1 MLSAGQCYT
10 RSVKNG
16 YEIFEQAEK
25 KRARSLF
32 LEALPLYLKAKKL
45 LKNDP
50 EALLSCLLSLG
61 DTSRLVGNFIEAERF
76 YLKAKALAIKL
87 RKNSIV
93 TDSLV
98 GTGLALRARGD
109 HKGALKYINKALL
122 EFKKTKDS
130 EGIAFATWALAGAYR
145 IKGDIKGALNG
156 FIASEKLFRK
166 LKDPSGVGYSL
177 NGLGGASRCAG
188 EFDKSLKCYKKANA
202 IFSRLKDTFGI
213 AYSHC
218 GMANALRMKGRLIE
232 ATGHFNRARVE
243 YKRIGD
249 KVSFAY
255 TLWGEGMNYLM
266 LGKNTKAL
274 KNFKEAEKLF
284 KQTKDKR
291 GLIYC
296 ALGFAQAGIKKNPSK
311 ATRILKE
318 GLKNGR
324 KYGYGLERKYCGLV
338 LDAAKKNPE
347 RLPINLA

>member
-1 MLSAGQCYT
+1 M
-10 RSVKNG
+10 KDG
-16 YEIFEQAEK
+16 YEIFEKAER
-25 KRARSLF
+25 KRERSLF
-32 LEALPLYLKAKKL
+32 LKALPLYLKAKKL

-50 EALLSCLLSLG
+50 EALLACLLSLG

-76 YLKAKALAIKL
+76 YLDAKALAIKL
-87 RKNSIV
+87 RKSSTI

-98 GTGLALRARGD
+98 GAGLALRARGN

-122 EFKKTKDS
+122 EFKKTKDA

-145 IKGDIKGALNG
+145 IKGDIKGAVTG
-156 FIASEKLFRK
+156 FVASEKLFRK
-166 LKDPSGVGYSL
+166 LKDSSGVGYSL

-202 IFSRLKDTFGI
+202 IFSRLKDTFGV

-218 GMANALRMKGRLIE
+218 GMANALRMKGHIKE
-232 ATGHFNRARVE
+232 AMKHFTTARVN

-266 LGKNTKAL
+266 LGKNSIAVR
-274 KNFKEAEKLF
+274 NFKDAEKLF
-284 KQTKDKR
+284 KQTKDRR

-296 ALGFAQAGIKKNPSK
+296 ALGFAQAEIKKNPSK
-311 ATRILKE
+311 AARTLKQA
-318 GLKNGR
+318 LNNGK
-324 KYGYGLERKYCGLV
+324 KYGYGLERKYCETV
-338 LDAAKKNPE
+338 LDVAKKTPE
-347 RLPINLA
+347 KLPLNLA

>member
-1 MLSAGQCYT
+1 M
-10 RSVKNG
+10 KKG
-16 YEIFEQAEK
+16 YEIFEKAER
-25 KRARSLF
+25 KRERSLF
-32 LEALPLYLKAKKL
+32 LKALPLYLEAKKL

-50 EALLSCLLSLG
+50 EALLACLLSLG

-76 YLKAKALAIKL
+76 YLDAKALAIKL

-98 GTGLALRARGD
+98 GAGLALRARGV
-109 HKGALKYINKALL
+109 HKGALKYINKALQ
-122 EFKKTKDS
+122 EFKNTKDA

-145 IKGDIKGALNG
+145 IKGDIKGAVEG
-156 FIASEKLFRK
+156 FVASEKLFRK
-166 LKDPSGVGYSL
+166 LKDSSGVGYSL

-188 EFDKSLKCYKKANA
+188 KFDKSLECYRKANS
-202 IFSRLKDTFGI
+202 IFTKLKDTFGV

-218 GMANALRMKGRLIE
+218 GIANALRMKGRIQE
-232 ATGHFNRARVE
+232 AMKHFNTARRN
-243 YKRIGD
+243 YKKIGD

-266 LGKNTKAL
+266 LGKNPQAV

-284 KQTKDKR
+284 KQTKDRR

-296 ALGFAQAGIKKNPSK
+296 AIGLAQTEIKKNPSK

-318 GLKNGR
+318 ALKNGK
-324 KYGYGLERKYCGLV
+324 KYGYKLEEKYARMT
-338 LDAAKKNPE
+338 LDAAKKHPE
-347 RLPINLA
+347 KLPLNLA